1 MCREVSTIA
10 TAFGI
15 ALRPSVDSHY
25 TCVSNQI
32 QAAVAK
38 ICLLVQR
45 EITLFWDP
53 HCLLC
58 SKITELPDQCDIK
71 H

>member
-1 MCREVSTIA
+1 MCREVSTI
-10 TAFGI
+10 TTTIGI
-15 ALRPSVDSHY
+15 TLCPSVDSHY
-25 TCVSNQI
+25 TCVSNQM

-53 HCLLC
+53 HYLLC
-58 SKITELPDQCDIK
+58 SKITELSDQFDIK

>member
-1 MCREVSTIA
+1 MCREVPTIT
-10 TAFGI
+10 TAIGI

-25 TCVSNQI
+25 NCVSNQM
-32 QAAVAK
+32 QAIVAK

-45 EITLFWDP
+45 EITLFWNP
-53 HCLLC
+53 HCLL
-58 SKITELPDQCDIK
+58 SSNITELSDQCDIK

>member
-1 MCREVSTIA
+1 MCREVSTIT
-10 TAFGI
+10 TAIGI

-25 TCVSNQI
+25 TCVPNQM

-38 ICLLVQR
+38 ICLLAQR

-58 SKITELPDQCDIK
+58 SKITELSDQCDIK